1 MKEIELIKG
10 NAILITVLSKYI
22 QYIRDIEGV
31 DYVLDLDQRRYTDV
45 KFTDEEWAIL
55 TEAAKN
61 AS

>member
-31 DYVLDLDQRRYTDV
+31 DYVLDLDQRRYADV

-61 AS
+61 A